1 MSKSWITDWRPD
13 DEVFWKET
21 GERVARRNLAFSIF
35 AEFLGFSVWVLWAVV
50 ASQLNKA
57 GFSFSPSEL
66 FVLVSIPPLVGAFMR
81 LPYTMAVPRFGGRN
95 WTVASALLLL
105 VPTLLLSVVVQNPDT
120 PYWLFLLVAGT
131 AGLGGGNFSSS
142 MANISFFYPDERKGF
157 PLGLNAAGGNIG
169 VAVTLALVPL
179 LVTIGIFGALFGG
192 PQSGEGLYLQNAGL
206 VFVPLILI
214 AAGCAWLFMD
224 NLAVAASPARDQAK
238 ALTRRDTW
246 IMSVIYIG
254 TFGSFIGFSSA
265 LPVLIDTQF
274 PQVSVALAFLGPL
287 VGSLVRPLGGY
298 LSDRV
303 GGAKVTVAVFAL
315 MIASVAGVLFFL
327 GMKESPWA
335 FAGFLAAFV
344 LVFVGS
350 GVGNGSTFRMIPVIF
365 RTQMLDDAGD
375 GDETARERAVVAAKR
390 EAAAVLGF
398 CGAIGA
404 FGGFLIPQMFALSRT
419 LLGGPQ
425 AALAVFAA
433 FYLLCGGLTW
443 FHYLR
448 TVPVRGRAP
457 SLAAE
462 AGV

>member
-1 MSKSWITDWRPD
+1 
-13 DEVFWKET
+13 
-21 GERVARRNLAFSIF
+21 
-35 AEFLGFSVWVLWAVV
+35 
-50 ASQLNKA
+50 
-57 GFSFSPSEL
+57 
-66 FVLVSIPPLVGAFMR
+66 MR
-81 LPYTMAVPRFGGRN
+81 LPYTMSVPRFGGRN

-120 PYWLFLLVAGT
+120 PYWLFLLVAAT

-169 VAVTLALVPL
+169 VAVTLAIVPL
-179 LVTIGIFGALFGG
+179 LVTAGIFGALFGG

>member
-1 MSKSWITDWRPD
+1 MSKSWIMDWRPD

-120 PYWLFLLVAGT
+120 PYWLFLLVAAT

-169 VAVTLALVPL
+169 VAVTLGFVPL
-179 LVTIGIFGALFGG
+179 LVTAGIFGALFGG

-206 VFVPLILI
+206 VFVPLIL
-214 AAGCAWLFMD
+214 AAAVCAWLFMD

-238 ALTRRDTW
+238 ALRHTDTW
-246 IMSVIYIG
+246 IMAVIYIG

-274 PQVSVALAFLGPL
+274 PNVSVALAFLGPL
-287 VGSLVRPLGGY
+287 VGSVVRPLGGY

-303 GGAKVTVAVFAL
+303 GGAKVTIWVFAL

-327 GMKESPWA
+327 GMKETPWA
-335 FAGFLAAFV
+335 FAGFLGAFV
-344 LVFVGS
+344 VLFVGS

-365 RTQMLDDAGD
+365 RTHMLDRAGD
-375 GDETARERAVVAAKR
+375 GDEAQSRAVVHAKR

-404 FGGFLIPQMFALSRT
+404 FGGFLIPQVFAVSRT

-425 AALAVFAA
+425 AALGVFAA
-433 FYLLCGGLTW
+433 FYVLCGGLTW